1 MPPEIELWYGH
12 IKMATLWG
20 LPMGETANIIGLAE
34 IYERRGRRPWRGDNT
49 TIIRDTFKAWPA
61 EGQRR
66 QIKNSLN
73 GFEIWI
79 MYSPWW
85 SQLVVLFSYEAYY
98 FSAWTVFWCLEV
110 FNEAAIRTWIF
121 ECIPGPYCFDFDF
134 QDIDE
139 ARADTSHWRG
149 DSCNTSPEAWPW
161 RRLQSSE

>member
-73 GFEIWI
+73 GFEIRI

-85 SQLVVLFSYEAYY
+85 SQLQWWYSFPTRHIFPHGRFFNVLRFLTRLPHGLEYLNVSLLFLFWFS
-98 FSAWTVFWCLEV
+98 
-110 FNEAAIRTWIF
+110 
-121 ECIPGPYCFDFDF
+121 G
-134 QDIDE
+134 
-139 ARADTSHWRG
+139 HWWSSCGHEPLKRG
-149 DSCNTSPEAWPW
+149 
-161 RRLQSSE
+161 